1 MVKAKF
7 SPVVPRGQQGP
18 QYSRNV
24 LGTSVADTLREAIGA
39 RGEPATIAE
48 ATRDVNAN
56 HYSVDYAEYSM
67 NCQRCVV
74 AYELQRRGYD
84 VEALATYR
92 GDMLPQVAYY
102 DNSRGTWEG
111 RWKGAFQ
118 GARTINVGMQGNTSS
133 TERAVIGNL
142 ESNMQGFGT
151 GSRGVVQVFWRGG
164 GGHVFNVENDGG
176 RIRYMDALTGKS
188 VNISDYIHLAKT
200 GSVNLV
206 RTDNLRVSERAKNF
220 VTKKRR

>member
-7 SPVVPRGQQGP
+7 SPVVPRGQSGP
-18 QYSRNV
+18 QYSRNA
-24 LGTSVADTLREAIGA
+24 LGTEVAGTLREAIGS

-48 ATRDVNAN
+48 ATRGVNAN

-92 GDMLPQVAYY
+92 GDTLPQVAYR
-102 DNSRGTWEG
+102 DANRGTWEG

-118 GARTINVGMQGNTSS
+118 GARTINVGVQGNTPS

-142 ESNMQGFGT
+142 ESNMRGFGA

-176 RIRYMDALTGKS
+176 RVRYMDAQTGRS
-188 VNISDYIHLAKT
+188 VNIENYIHLART
-200 GSVNLV
+200 SSVNLV
-206 RTDNLRVSERAKNF
+206 RTDNLKISERARNF